1 MCVCVCSPRGRA
13 VLAQLRIPGRARANK
28 RAAATAAGVSP
39 GRTPPGRAVNT
50 HTHTHTHTQG
60 NHDDELLFDD
70 YYHFIFHHDDDL
82 HHNANYDQAYDQAFH
97 ALQMFGH
104 GTRQVRFLI
113 SFLEWF
119 CVRIHVHSGLGR
131 ATSVR
136 ASPQH
141 FGVCVCEF
149 HVSPAWT

>member
-1 MCVCVCSPRGRA
+1 MP
-13 VLAQLRIPGRARANK
+13 
-28 RAAATAAGVSP
+28 GVSDAMRNDAGIGAP
-39 GRTPPGRAVNT
+39 LCEGGA
-50 HTHTHTHTQG
+50 
-60 NHDDELLFDD
+60 
-70 YYHFIFHHDDDL
+70 DDL